1 MIIERQKSISGFYV
15 AGINYKKTD
24 SRTRGLF
31 AVNQQQYEKIIKQA
45 PSFHLKE
52 FFILSTCN
60 RTEIFGFAEDTS
72 SLIDAL
78 CTQTTGTKETFL
90 QLCYVKKGMEAINHL
105 FEVGAGLESQI
116 LGDYEII
123 CQLKTAVKF
132 AKENGVVGCFL
143 ERLINSVL
151 QSTKEIKNQ
160 TVLSS
165 GTVSVSFAAVQYI
178 RNNVCQSSEK
188 NILLVGTGK
197 IGRNTCKN
205 LVDYIGAKNI
215 TLVNRTAGKAADLA
229 KELGLYSASLNELPE
244 LIDKADIILVASNS
258 NEPTILANHLKGK
271 GSKLVIDLSIPNN
284 VEKAAGFLPN
294 ITLLNVDELSKM
306 KDETLQKR
314 MEEVPKAKTII
325 AEYIKEFIEW
335 SEMRKNVPYIKAA
348 KQKLHDMQKSEL
360 YQSMYEHYTSN
371 VSKSTEQNSIEK
383 VIKNMAIK
391 MRQQNQ
397 PGCCYIEA
405 INDFI
410 TTHSN

>member
-1 MIIERQKSISGFYV
+1 MTADKQRNIGGFYV

-24 SRTRGLF
+24 ASTRGLF
-31 AVNQQQYEKIIKQA
+31 AINPDQYGDIVKQA
-45 PSFHLKE
+45 PSFFLKE

-60 RTEIFGFAEDTS
+60 RTEIFGFAEDPS

-90 QLCYVKKGMEAINHL
+90 ELCYVKKGIEAINHL

-123 CQLKTAVKF
+123 CQLKTAVRF

-178 RNNVCQSSEK
+178 KNTVYNISDK

-205 LVDYIGAKNI
+205 LVDYTGAKNI
-215 TLVNRTAGKAADLA
+215 TLVNRTAEKADKLA
-229 KELGLYSASLNELPE
+229 NELGLCSASLYDLPQ
-244 LIDKADIILVASNS
+244 LIDKAEVILVASNS
-258 NEPTILANHLKGK
+258 IEPTILVNHLKGK
-271 GSKLVIDLSIPNN
+271 GRKLVIDLSVPNN
-284 VEKAAGFLPN
+284 VETAAGLLPN

-325 AEYIKEFIEW
+325 AEHIAEFTEW
-335 SEMRKNVPYIKAA
+335 SDMRKNVPYIRAA
-348 KQKLHDMQKSEL
+348 KQKLHDMQKCEL

-371 VSKSTEQNSIEK
+371 MSKPTEENSIEK
-383 VIKNMAIK
+383 VIKNMALK
-391 MRQQNQ
+391 MRQQHQ

-410 TTHSN
+410 TTHRN